1 MITNTDVT
9 VYNREYDSESKTDK
23 WTRAYVPDAWWFK
36 SEQSSIT
43 AEGRKNQDVI
53 TIRIPDISVSV
64 KKDDYI
70 VKGMCDI
77 APQTVKDLDGL
88 EKVRVTSANY
98 NTFGGNP
105 HIKVVGV

>member
-1 MITNTDVT
+1 MITNTDIT
-9 VYNREYDSESKTDK
+9 VFSRVYDSKTRTDK
-23 WTRAYVPDAWWFK
+23 WTRVYVPEVWWFK

-53 TIRIPDISVSV
+53 TIRIPDTSASA

-70 VKGMCDI
+70 VKGACNINM
-77 APQTVKDLDGL
+77 QTVKDLDGF

-105 HIKVVGV
+105 HIKVEGV

>member
-1 MITNTDVT
+1 MITNTDIT
-9 VYNREYDSESKTDK
+9 VFSRVYDSKTRTDK
-23 WTRAYVPDAWWFK
+23 WTRVYVPEVWWFK

-53 TIRIPDISVSV
+53 TIRIPDTSASVN
-64 KKDDYI
+64 
-70 VKGMCDI
+70 GF
-77 APQTVKDLDGL
+77 

-105 HIKVVGV
+105 HVKVVGV